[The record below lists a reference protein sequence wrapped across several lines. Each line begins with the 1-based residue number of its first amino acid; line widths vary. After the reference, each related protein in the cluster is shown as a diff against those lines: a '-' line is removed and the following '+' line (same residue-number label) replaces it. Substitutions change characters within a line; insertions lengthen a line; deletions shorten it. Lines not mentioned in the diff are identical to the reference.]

1 MAQHVSVVLV
11 DDVDGSPAEE
21 TVTFALDGVGYEIDL
36 SPGNAARLREGLSQW
51 LQSARRVSGSRGRGN
66 RSSTKQSTVGASNS
80 TVREWARANGH
91 AVSDRGRVKAE
102 LVQAF
107 NAANG

>member
-1 MAQHVSVVLV
+1 MAQHVNVVLV
-11 DDVDGSPAEE
+11 DDVDGSSAEE
-21 TVTFALDGVGYEIDL
+21 TVTFALDGVSYEIDL
-36 SPGNAARLREGLSQW
+36 SSGNAERLRDSLSQW
-51 LQSARRVSGSRGRGN
+51 LQNARRVSGSRGRGS
-66 RSSTKQSTVGASNS
+66 RTSTKQSHVGPSNS

>member
-1 MAQHVSVVLV
+1 MAQHVNVVLI
-11 DDVDGSPAEE
+11 DDVDGSPAQK
-21 TVTFALDGVGYEIDL
+21 TVTFALDGVGYEIDP
-36 SPGNAARLREGLSQW
+36 SSGNAARLREGLSQW
-51 LQSARRVSGSRGRGN
+51 LQGARRVSGSRGRGN
-66 RSSTKQSTVGASNS
+66 RSLTKQSTVDASNS